1 MKKLVLLGVA
11 ISLFACQQ
19 EEEKIDTSIPSELAT
34 ELDSISYLIGI
45 YVGSDMKQKGMT
57 AIQKTSF
64 LTGIQR
70 SLEGLESEI
79 SPEIASTFMNAYF
92 NKLQQEKL
100 NKSNQQADSFLN
112 ENKSKPGVNVTA
124 SGLQYKVLTAGDG
137 ELPTAED
144 TIVVH
149 YTGKLIDGTV
159 FGNSIIR
166 GKPIKVQTSSE
177 IKGWGEAVLKVPGV
191 SLALLMMPKGS
202 TWELVIP
209 ASLGFGD
216 RDMGPIPSNS
226 VLIYEVNIV
235 DIIH

>member
-19 EEEKIDTSIPSELAT
+19 EEEKIDTSIPSELTT
-34 ELDSISYLIGI
+34 ELDSFSYLIGM
-45 YVGSDMKQKGMT
+45 YFGSDMKQKGIT

-79 SPEIASTFMNAYF
+79 SPEIASSFMNAYF

-100 NKSNQQADSFLN
+100 NKSHQQADSFLN

-137 ELPTAED
+137 ELPTVED

-159 FGNSIIR
+159 FGNSIER
-166 GKPIKVQTSSE
+166 GEPIKIQTSSV
-177 IKGWGEAVLKVPGV
+177 IKGWGE
-191 SLALLMMPKGS
+191 ALLMMPKGS

-209 ASLGFGD
+209 ASLGYGD

-226 VLIYEVNIV
+226 VLIFEVSIV

>member
-34 ELDSISYLIGI
+34 ELDSVSYLIGM

-79 SPEIASTFMNAYF
+79 SPEIASSFMNAYF

-124 SGLQYKVLTAGDG
+124 SGLQYKVLTAGNG

-159 FGNSIIR
+159 FDSSIER
-166 GKPIKVQTSSE
+166 GEPIKIQTSSV
-177 IKGWGEAVLKVPGV
+177 IKGWGE
-191 SLALLMMPKGS
+191 ALLMMPKGS

>member
-34 ELDSISYLIGI
+34 ELDSVSYLIGM

-159 FGNSIIR
+159 FGSSIKR
-166 GKPIKVQTSSE
+166 GEPIKVQTSSE
-177 IKGWGEAVLKVPGV
+177 IKGWGE
-191 SLALLMMPKGS
+191 ALLMMPKGS

>member
-79 SPEIASTFMNAYF
+79 SPKIAETFYNAYF

-100 NKSNQQADSFLN
+100 NKSNHQADSFLN

-137 ELPTAED
+137 ELPTVED

-159 FGNSIIR
+159 FGNSIER
-166 GKPIKVQTSSE
+166 GEPIKIQTSSV
-177 IKGWGEAVLKVPGV
+177 IKGWGE
-191 SLALLMMPKGS
+191 ALLMMPKGS

-209 ASLGFGD
+209 ASLGYGD

-226 VLIYEVNIV
+226 VLIFEVSIV